1 MPIGSPRWFSVLMY
15 GNLRLL
21 LSHKA
26 KGHKFLLR
34 LKGVNG
40 IAHRPS
46 ESVSKKAVAPRK
58 MSRNHWSQEYVGWLE
73 IALIGVPNVVES
85 PFNWESYRFRAR
97 ALIGN
102 LTG

>member
-1 MPIGSPRWFSVLMY
+1 MVFGPHVRQSLATTATKEKVTSFYYASKASTE
-15 GNLRLL
+15 
-21 LSHKA
+21 SHT
-26 KGHKFLLR
+26 
-34 LKGVNG
+34 V
-40 IAHRPS
+40 RPNPL
-46 ESVSKKAVAPRK
+46 VKKAVAPRK